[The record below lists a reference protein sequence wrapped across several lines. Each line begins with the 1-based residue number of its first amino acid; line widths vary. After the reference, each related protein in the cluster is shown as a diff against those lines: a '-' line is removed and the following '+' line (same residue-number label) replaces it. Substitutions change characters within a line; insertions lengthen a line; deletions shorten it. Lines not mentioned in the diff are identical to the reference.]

1 MGIANIK
8 HDLARLNKN
17 VKQIANKAV
26 PQPVRQKM
34 TETKDSFVST
44 INNATASPKVQ
55 SAKQKIASGI
65 DAFNN
70 NPNVQKEKQAV
81 SDTAK
86 ATVEKIGNGINA
98 INNNEHV
105 VKAKQAVSDMA
116 SNLKDNVEGA
126 MQSPKVQQIKQKG
139 ENIIN
144 KADEIIQ
151 DNVDKAKK
159 IIKKDAPTPAPA
171 PQADSSTTK
180 KAANGLLQTIK
191 NHKGIT
197 AAIAAVALL
206 AGGIIGKNIIKQQQE
221 QNQQ

>member
-8 HDLARLNKN
+8 HDLTRLNKN

-26 PQPVRQKM
+26 PQPVRQKI
-34 TETKDSFVST
+34 TKTKDSFVST

-55 SAKQKIASGI
+55 SAKQKTASGI

-70 NPNVQKEKQAV
+70 KPNVQ
-81 SDTAK
+81 
-86 ATVEKIGNGINA
+86 
-98 INNNEHV
+98 
-105 VKAKQAVSDMA
+105 KAKQAVSDMA
-116 SNLKDNVEGA
+116 SNLKENVEGA
-126 MQSPKVQQIKQKG
+126 IQSPKVQQTKQKG

>member
-26 PQPVRQKM
+26 PQPVRQKI
-34 TETKDSFVST
+34 TKTKDSFVST

-70 NPNVQKEKQAV
+70 NPNVQ
-81 SDTAK
+81 
-86 ATVEKIGNGINA
+86 
-98 INNNEHV
+98 
-105 VKAKQAVSDMA
+105 KAKQAVSDMA